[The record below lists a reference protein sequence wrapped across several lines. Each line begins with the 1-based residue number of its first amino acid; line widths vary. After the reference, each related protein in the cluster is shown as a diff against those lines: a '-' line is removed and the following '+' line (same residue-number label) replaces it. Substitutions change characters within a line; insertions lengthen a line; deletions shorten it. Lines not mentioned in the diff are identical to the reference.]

1 MLYNYFK
8 IALRVLVRQRSYA
21 FINVAGLTFGL
32 AGFISIF
39 LIIRDELNY
48 DNHNVKL
55 DNLYVTAQ
63 NQYYGIDTF
72 SVRSMPPPLKA
83 KLVKS
88 YPEIISATRLDMSGL
103 VLEPS
108 DESFNE
114 MVRFADPEIFNMLT
128 FDFVDGDKEH
138 PIADMFSMAIS
149 EDIAQKYFK
158 GESAI
163 GKIVTVQ
170 NEFDFTVT
178 SVFKNLPY
186 NMSYRS
192 EIIIPFEFMSKLG
205 TNLERWGWNSYVIL
219 VELEEHANWLT
230 VSEKIK
236 PGLKEEYETSAELF
250 LHPLKD
256 NYLHNLRYKGGNIEY
271 VYIFAV
277 IAFAILLLACI
288 NFMNLATARSVKR
301 SKEIGIRKA
310 TGALRGQIIFQF
322 FGESVLLAIIS
333 LNFAVVIVEL
343 LLPGINALT
352 GKHLDIDYSDISLI
366 GSFLSIGVITGILAG
381 IYPALYLSSFS
392 PAVVLRG
399 ISKNSSGS
407 SFRKVLVVV
416 QFAISITLII
426 STTVVYNQLNYIMNA
441 DLGMRRDHVIYM
453 PLKSMVRENLNPLR
467 IELERLPMVE
477 NVSAS
482 TNLPNQI
489 GSNGGGWQWEGKDP
503 DSDVL
508 ISMTSSDDQY
518 AKTFGLEMAQGRF
531 YNKELATDSI
541 SRVVINQTFADLMGL
556 DNAIGEIFF
565 RGESVFEIIGVVKNF
580 NFQSI
585 KNEIEPLIIFY
596 DSWDHYSLSIRITGD
611 EQKAM
616 VAINNVYKE
625 MYPDVPA
632 DLALL
637 EQSIEDQYQ
646 REEKLGNVF
655 QYFALLA
662 IIISCLGL
670 YGLSTFMAEQ
680 RKKEMGIRKTM
691 GASVS
696 IITKMMLTDFMKWVF
711 IANLISWPIAWYLMN
726 NWLDKFAFH
735 VSFGWWI
742 FLAAGLISLLIAS
755 STVMFQSIKT
765 GLTNPI
771 HALKHE

>member
-1 MLYNYFK
+1 
-8 IALRVLVRQRSYA
+8 
-21 FINVAGLTFGL
+21 
-32 AGFISIF
+32 
-39 LIIRDELNY
+39 
-48 DNHNVKL
+48 
-55 DNLYVTAQ
+55 
-63 NQYYGIDTF
+63 
-72 SVRSMPPPLKA
+72 MPPPLRG
-83 KLVKS
+83 KLVKD
-88 YPEIISATRLDMSGL
+88 YPEIIAATGMDMMGL
-103 VLEPS
+103 VIKPG
-108 DESFNE
+108 DESFDE
-114 MVRFADPEIFNMLT
+114 TVRFADPEIFSMLS
-128 FDFVDGDKEH
+128 FELAEGDKDH
-138 PIADMFSMAIS
+138 PLEDMFSMAIS
-149 EDIAQKYFK
+149 EEIAQKYFK
-158 GESAI
+158 GEGAI
-163 GKIVTVQ
+163 GKTVTVQ
-170 NEFDFTVT
+170 NEFEFTVT
-178 SVFKNLPY
+178 AVFKNLPY

-192 EIIIPFEFMSKLG
+192 EIIIPFEFMGKIGVDLDM
-205 TNLERWGWNSYVIL
+205 WGNNSPRIL
-219 VELEEHANWLT
+219 VELDDQAEWKN

-236 PGLKEEYETSAELF
+236 LGLQDEYETTAELF

-256 NYLHNLRYKGGNIEY
+256 NYLHNLHYKGGNIEY

-322 FGESVLLAIIS
+322 FGESVLLSVIS

-343 LLPGINALT
+343 LLPGINALS
-352 GKHLDIDYSDISLI
+352 GKHLDIDYSDITLI
-366 GSFLSIGVITGILAG
+366 GSFISIGVITGILAG

-399 ISKNSSGS
+399 ISKKSSGS
-407 SFRKVLVVV
+407 SFRKVLVVI

-441 DLGMRRDHVIYM
+441 DLGISRDHIVYL
-453 PLKSMVRENLNPLR
+453 PLRSMVRENLEPLT
-467 IELERLPMVE
+467 IELKRLPMVD

-482 TNLPNQI
+482 TALPNQI

-518 AKTFGLEMAQGRF
+518 VKTFGMQMAQGRF
-531 YNKELATDSI
+531 YNKELATDSVN
-541 SRVVINQTFADLMGL
+541 RVVINEKLVDMMGL
-556 DNAIGEIFF
+556 DNAIGKLIF
-565 RGESVFEIIGVVKNF
+565 RGSSQLEIIGVVKNF

-596 DSWDHYSLSIRITGD
+596 DSWDHYALSIRVSGE
-611 EQKAM
+611 EQIAM
-616 VAINNVYKE
+616 DAINDVYKE

-655 QYFALLA
+655 QYFAILA

-696 IITKMMLTDFMKWVF
+696 IITKMMLTDFMKWVL
-711 IANLISWPIAWYLMN
+711 IANLISWPIAWYLMD
-726 NWLDKFAFH
+726 NWLAKFAFH

-742 FLAAGLISLLIAS
+742 FVIAGLISIVIAS

>member
-256 NYLHNLRYKGGNIEY
+256 NYL
-271 VYIFAV
+271 
-277 IAFAILLLACI
+277 
-288 NFMNLATARSVKR
+288 
-301 SKEIGIRKA
+301 
-310 TGALRGQIIFQF
+310 
-322 FGESVLLAIIS
+322 
-333 LNFAVVIVEL
+333 
-343 LLPGINALT
+343 
-352 GKHLDIDYSDISLI
+352 
-366 GSFLSIGVITGILAG
+366 
-381 IYPALYLSSFS
+381 
-392 PAVVLRG
+392 
-399 ISKNSSGS
+399 
-407 SFRKVLVVV
+407 
-416 QFAISITLII
+416 
-426 STTVVYNQLNYIMNA
+426 
-441 DLGMRRDHVIYM
+441 
-453 PLKSMVRENLNPLR
+453 
-467 IELERLPMVE
+467 
-477 NVSAS
+477 
-482 TNLPNQI
+482 
-489 GSNGGGWQWEGKDP
+489 
-503 DSDVL
+503 
-508 ISMTSSDDQY
+508 
-518 AKTFGLEMAQGRF
+518 
-531 YNKELATDSI
+531 
-541 SRVVINQTFADLMGL
+541 
-556 DNAIGEIFF
+556 
-565 RGESVFEIIGVVKNF
+565 
-580 NFQSI
+580 
-585 KNEIEPLIIFY
+585 
-596 DSWDHYSLSIRITGD
+596 
-611 EQKAM
+611 
-616 VAINNVYKE
+616 
-625 MYPDVPA
+625 
-632 DLALL
+632 
-637 EQSIEDQYQ
+637 
-646 REEKLGNVF
+646 
-655 QYFALLA
+655 
-662 IIISCLGL
+662 
-670 YGLSTFMAEQ
+670 
-680 RKKEMGIRKTM
+680 
-691 GASVS
+691 
-696 IITKMMLTDFMKWVF
+696 
-711 IANLISWPIAWYLMN
+711 
-726 NWLDKFAFH
+726 
-735 VSFGWWI
+735 
-742 FLAAGLISLLIAS
+742 
-755 STVMFQSIKT
+755 
-765 GLTNPI
+765 
-771 HALKHE
+771 